1 MGTDAW
7 TVCTEGVATERN
19 PKQCLIDF
27 VYVVKVCQINAPIM
41 VYELN
46 LSRRYVDR
54 RTVTRTRLD

>member
-1 MGTDAW
+1 MSTDAW

-54 RTVTRTRLD
+54 RTVT